1 MSKISDVIFKSK
13 WFCNGQKAGKLAFR
27 LTCSGLLRGC
37 WRGGT
42 DGPANINGFLQA
54 ISTTVSLVFFL
65 IFSANVFAGEAVLSW
80 DSNDW
85 TIDPDLAGYKIY
97 YGAVS
102 GNYTSTID
110 IGLINPDGVPTYTV
124 NNLAEGN
131 TYYFVVTAYDTSGNE
146 SGFSNEVSKAIT
158 ITDTTPPGDVQD
170 FTAVGSDQQIT
181 ISWTNPSDP
190 DFAGV
195 RIRYRT
201 DHFPENIEDGTL
213 LGDFA
218 GKINERIDMVHAGL
232 QNGVTYYY
240 SASSYD
246 GNGNFQSTAFV
257 SGTPSTNTS
266 SNTETSHSTS
276 SGGCGMIIP
285 KDGKPPGPG
294 KMEDVIAIAG
304 VFLWALVKKG
314 LLGIQ
319 IKRYWHLTK
328 ETK

>member
-1 MSKISDVIFKSK
+1 MGYLIKK
-13 WFCNGQKAGKLAFR
+13 
-27 LTCSGLLRGC
+27 CSRYIVTTFLL
-37 WRGGT
+37 
-42 DGPANINGFLQA
+42 L
-54 ISTTVSLVFFL
+54 FFL
-65 IFSANVFAGEAVLSW
+65 IFNTVAFAGNVILSW
-80 DSNDW
+80 DPNDW
-85 TIDPDLAGYKIY
+85 NIDPDLAGYKVY
-97 YGAVS
+97 YGTS
-102 GNYTSTID
+102 PSNYTKIID
-110 IGLINPDGVPTYTV
+110 IGLINTDGVPTYTV
-124 NNLAEGN
+124 NNLADGN

-146 SGFSNEVSKAIT
+146 SGFSNEVSKTIT
-158 ITDTTPPGDVQD
+158 ITDTAPPGDVQG
-170 FTAVGSDQQIT
+170 FTAVGSNQQMT
-181 ISWTNPSDP
+181 LSWTNPSDP

-201 DHFPENIEDGTL
+201 DHFPEHIEDGTL

-218 GKINERIDMVHAGL
+218 GKINERVDMVHAGL

-257 SGTPSTNTS
+257 SGTPSANPS

-276 SGGCGMIIP
+276 GGGCGMILP

-294 KMEDVIAIAG
+294 QMTDVIAIAG

-319 IKRYWHLTK
+319 IKRY
-328 ETK
+328 